1 MGFPV
6 NPVLYDGVLLKE
18 EKVVK
23 FLGVFIDEHLT
34 WKPHI
39 TYICKKISKSIGIMF
54 RSRFLLSETTKKSL
68 YYTLIYSY
76 LTYCATVWSST
87 YVTHVNRIFVLQ
99 KRAVRIIRNP
109 DFHAHSEPLFFH
121 LKILAIYNINSFY
134 AAQFVF
140 SYYHQFTQALFW
152 IFLLLVAIFIIIIL
166 EFLRIFVL
174 MPAEPIPNNLL
185 YCFKVQKFG
194 ILYQTQLL

>member
-1 MGFPV
+1 MGFPI
-6 NPVLYDGVLLKE
+6 NPVLYDRVLLKE

-23 FLGVFIDEHLT
+23 FLGLFIDEHLT

-87 YVTHVNRIFVLQ
+87 YVTHVNRIFVL
-99 KRAVRIIRNP
+99 
-109 DFHAHSEPLFFH
+109 
-121 LKILAIYNINSFY
+121 
-134 AAQFVF
+134 
-140 SYYHQFTQALFW
+140 
-152 IFLLLVAIFIIIIL
+152 L
-166 EFLRIFVL
+166 EI
-174 MPAEPIPNNLL
+174 
-185 YCFKVQKFG
+185 
-194 ILYQTQLL
+194 

>member
-18 EKVVK
+18 EEVVK

-68 YYTLIYSY
+68 YYTLIYFY

-99 KRAVRIIRNP
+99 KPAVRIIRNP

-152 IFLLLVAIFIIIIL
+152 IFLLLVAIFIIC
-166 EFLRIFVL
+166 
-174 MPAEPIPNNLL
+174 LL
-185 YCFKVQKFG
+185 Y
-194 ILYQTQLL
+194 TSPSPRDA